1 MKNPIEKQ
9 DAIDAVMQYCPDDDG
24 SCSKANRDI
33 RELLDD
39 IENLPSAQLEPR
51 WIPCDKGI
59 FPKEGKEVLVT
70 DGENMMVAYYRNDA
84 EAWDNYNFGWVEGR
98 NEEIPYGINKVIAW
112 MPLPGPYR
120 AERSTE

>member
-1 MKNPIEKQ
+1 MKDPIERQ

-51 WIPCDKGI
+51 WIPCYPSDLPKNMELWVTHDNKYYRWVDTVHWDMTTWSDDVSDVVAYMPYI
-59 FPKEGKEVLVT
+59 VPKPYKEGDQDET
-70 DGENMMVAYYRNDA
+70 D
-84 EAWDNYNFGWVEGR
+84 
-98 NEEIPYGINKVIAW
+98 
-112 MPLPGPYR
+112 
-120 AERSTE
+120 